1 MKKGISIIIVAFSA
15 ASLAPVS
22 AQVPLRSANTV
33 ASSLGPEP
41 RASDRSRV
49 AAPVFIGDIAHADS
63 SSGSHWRATLA
74 GGLVGGVV
82 GGLAAAAYV
91 LNATAYRCTTVGP
104 SCPNDNRTT
113 RRVITITVGSLGG
126 AALGA
131 FIGHALVGRR

>member
-15 ASLAPVS
+15 ASLATAS
-22 AQVPLRSANTV
+22 AQVPLRSAKIF

-41 RASDRSRV
+41 GASGRSSV
-49 AAPVFIGDIAHADS
+49 TGPVLIGDVAHADS
-63 SSGSHWRATLA
+63 SSCSHWRATLV
-74 GGLVGGVV
+74 GGVVGGVV

-113 RRVITITVGSLGG
+113 RRVITITAGSLGG

-131 FIGHALVGRR
+131 FVGHALLRRR